1 MQLEDGKAYLDS
13 DEILAGN
20 STCRSPADGCV
31 RSAMP
36 DADSRPGEDLP
47 VHPQGED
54 VVLRRTGDV
63 DVDGEVAFFEQDQD
77 SFTDRLGI
85 KAQLPSE
92 PLQAGGQ
99 ALFGIVG
106 VWLEQADDLLLGAV
120 VQASPAMLVL
130 LRSLLG

>member
-1 MQLEDGKAYLDS
+1 
-13 DEILAGN
+13 
-20 STCRSPADGCV
+20 
-31 RSAMP
+31 MP